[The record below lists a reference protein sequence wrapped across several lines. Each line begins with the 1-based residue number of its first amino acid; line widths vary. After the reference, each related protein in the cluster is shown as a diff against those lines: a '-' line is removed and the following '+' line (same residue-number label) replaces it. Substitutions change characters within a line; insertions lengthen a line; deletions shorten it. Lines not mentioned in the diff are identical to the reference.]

1 MDVLAGFVSR
11 CASKFKLDFLWENRY
26 RKPHTTMPRSTRR
39 RNRSRS
45 RDSSF
50 EYKRRRGDYY
60 EESRHR
66 RSRSRSRSGD
76 RRRRE
81 RDHYHDYQDSYRDR
95 SYTPERDRWDY
106 HSRSRISRHY
116 DESDQGSHYRSR
128 DNSHHT
134 RNRPNRRHRRRSYR
148 HRRHTTFSS
157 DSSKDES
164 EAGPRVVDDD
174 EGHLIYQ
181 PGDVLQARYEIVSTL
196 GEGTFGKVVE
206 VKDMQRNGERLALKI
221 IKNIEKY
228 REAAKLEIN
237 VLEKL
242 RAKDPD
248 GQYLCVNTVEWFDY
262 HGHVCIAFEMLGLSV
277 FDFLKDNH
285 YIPYPIEHVRHM
297 AYQLCYSVNFLHEN
311 QLTHTDLKPEN
322 ILFVNSEADVSFN
335 ARKKRDEFTVKNTD
349 IRLIDFGSA
358 TFDHEHHSTIVS
370 TRHYRAPEVI
380 LELGWSQ
387 PCDVWSVGCIIFE
400 LYDLFD
406 TCILQT
412 HDNKEH
418 LAMMERILG
427 SLPYRM
433 VKKTK
438 TNNFWHGR
446 LDWDHTSS
454 AGRYVRE
461 NCRPLYHY
469 LRDKGPEH
477 RQLIELTEMM
487 LEYIPEERITLREAM
502 NHPFFAPCRKFYADR
517 LPLDVPADKNKSP
530 VEDGKMAELTV
541 PANGSQRDSSKS
553 RSRSTAKS
561 REDSGETNHA
571 EQSHSNLSSSQE
583 AAQNSENIQKIEEKS
598 PEVVQKKEEKI
609 PEDVVVQ
616 RKEEKVPEVVQ
627 KKEPT
632 PPKKVHT
639 EKSSGY
645 VPFRER
651 KRKAAEA
658 QAKMSP
664 PKDPNKPRSWRLKL
678 EMEMA
683 NDGDKSKKDDEVQNP
698 PEEPTTKSTEPEVLS
713 IKAWRQKKELEVAE
727 PEHLELTTPKK
738 EEEEKS
744 MEPPTKYDAYA
755 RRKSWRQKMEEEKME
770 HQQQKQA
777 EAEEQEHLSPE
788 RLQVKPTSP
797 AQMDKGSAIR
807 TWRQMFGSEDRGSHK
822 EGSSTKMEKP
832 VSFDSFDESTSR
844 KASMSERGESPGF
857 DPEETVAERLQRR
870 RRERG
875 GGDRRKSGHV
885 SGHEDEPEVES
896 APKRE
901 EKPLSAY
908 QLLKL
913 ALAKPLSVDR
923 SKSEL
928 NHHQQKQEAPKG
940 PVQDLKVEV
949 AERSWSEPEKI
960 PVERKEKKQEE
971 DPLKL
976 LLSQSF
982 TPSTFMHATPHQPIS
997 PIVEVP
1003 SSAEAPD
1010 TSPPGGNAFSF
1021 EADVSFDEGE
1031 GTIEPEQNS
1040 TVEDPT
1046 EETFLSQGADCE
1058 QEAVRDT
1065 IETIV
1070 EMNPAG
1076 PVMSVTIPPPEMVV
1090 AGPSP
1095 VIAVSDPTP
1104 DTVTVVLEQPAAV
1117 VYDPSDVRNTATL
1130 PTQTMVLEPS
1140 PIQKPPIVAYTAV
1153 LSDTPLDSDTQA
1165 KVEEAQ
1171 TKAQKKHASKRAH
1184 RKRTKKQAPPSSSD
1198 QCFLS
1203 EVGLDPDPDPEEGS
1217 KLVLHNSPRVHAS
1230 PLPSGIA
1237 VSSIFTGKSPTSP
1250 VAPEANLSLADS
1262 VQSIH
1267 RTNSGTVENNCVSAI
1282 LPSSCDNTSERDP
1295 VFAVPDGGH
1304 QSNPSNGMETV

>member
-1 MDVLAGFVSR
+1 MRVDALSQTGIREWAVMPTTQTLSG
-11 CASKFKLDFLWENRY
+11 AS
-26 RKPHTTMPRSTRR
+26 
-39 RNRSRS
+39 
-45 RDSSF
+45 SSSGLNGSLTNNQYSYSS
-50 EYKRRRGDYY
+50 YKHDN
-60 EESRHR
+60 
-66 RSRSRSRSGD
+66 
-76 RRRRE
+76 
-81 RDHYHDYQDSYRDR
+81 DYQN
-95 SYTPERDRWDY
+95 
-106 HSRSRISRHY
+106 IA
-116 DESDQGSHYRSR
+116 
-128 DNSHHT
+128 
-134 RNRPNRRHRRRSYR
+134 
-148 HRRHTTFSS
+148 
-157 DSSKDES
+157 DES
-164 EAGPRVVDDD
+164 EAGPRVVDDE

-242 RAKDPD
+242 RAKDPN
-248 GQYLCVNTVEWFDY
+248 GQYLCVNTIEWFDY

-285 YIPYPIEHVRHM
+285 YIPYPVEHVRHM
-297 AYQLCYSVNFLHEN
+297 AYQLCYAVNFLHEN

-322 ILFVNSEADVSFN
+322 ILFVNSDADVTFN

-400 LYDLFD
+400 LYTGYTLF
-406 TCILQT
+406 QT

-446 LDWDHTSS
+446 LEWDHTSS

-469 LRDKGPEH
+469 IRDKGPEH

-502 NHPFFAPCRKFYADR
+502 NHPFFGPCRKFYAER
-517 LPLDVPADKNKSP
+517 LPLDNPAERKKSASL
-530 VEDGKMAELTV
+530 EEGKMAELTV
-541 PANGSQRDSSKS
+541 PTNGSQRESSER
-553 RSRSTAKS
+553 RSRSAAKS
-561 REDSGETNHA
+561 REDSGEVSHVEQNHT
-571 EQSHSNLSSSQE
+571 ELSSSQE
-583 AAQNSENIQKIEEKS
+583 VAQN
-598 PEVVQKKEEKI
+598 I
-609 PEDVVVQ
+609 PMKV
-616 RKEEKVPEVVQ
+616 EEKVPEVV
-627 KKEPT
+627 
-632 PPKKVHT
+632 PKKQKTPNKVLP
-639 EKSSGY
+639 EKTSGY
-645 VPFRER
+645 VTYKER

-683 NDGDKSKKDDEVQNP
+683 SETEKPKDDYASNP
-698 PEEPTTKSTEPEVLS
+698 PTEQTTTVVDTKAAEPEVLS

-727 PEHLELTTPKK
+727 PEHLELTLPKK
-738 EEEEKS
+738 EKEASPAAEEPK
-744 MEPPTKYDAYA
+744 TYDAFT
-755 RRKSWRQKMEEEKME
+755 RRKSWRQRMEENMEEEQPAE
-770 HQQQKQA
+770 EVVERVPEQQQ
-777 EAEEQEHLSPE
+777 LSPD
-788 RLQVKPTSP
+788 RLQVKVVSP
-797 AQMDKGSAIR
+797 SRMDKGSAIR
-807 TWRQMFGSEDRGSHK
+807 TWRQMFGSEDSSSHK
-822 EGSSTKMEKP
+822 DESSTHKIEKP
-832 VSFDSFDESTSR
+832 ASFDSFDESTSR
-844 KASMSERGESPGF
+844 KTSISERGESPGF

-885 SGHEDEPEVES
+885 SGHEEELEVEPV
-896 APKRE
+896 PKRE

-913 ALAKPLSVDR
+913 ALAKPVSVDR

-928 NHHQQKQEAPKG
+928 NHQQKPEEPVKG
-940 PVQDLKVEV
+940 PIQDLKVEV
-949 AERSWSEPEKI
+949 TERSWSEPEKV
-960 PVERKEKKQEE
+960 PKEKEKKPEE

-976 LLSQSF
+976 LLSQTF
-982 TPSTFMHATPHQPIS
+982 TPSVFLNMSQHQPIS
-997 PIVEVP
+997 PIIEVP

-1010 TSPPGGNAFSF
+1010 TASSGANAFSF
-1021 EADVSFDEGE
+1021 ETNLSNNETEGE
-1031 GTIEPEQNS
+1031 TS
-1040 TVEDPT
+1040 TVCNT
-1046 EETFLSQGADCE
+1046 EVGGDVEQQDTSQTDSQQGFLSQGADCE

-1065 IETIV
+1065 AKTIV

-1076 PVMSVTIPPPEMVV
+1076 PVMTVTVPP
-1090 AGPSP
+1090 P
-1095 VIAVSDPTP
+1095 VIAVANPTPVIAVTDPTP
-1104 DTVTVVLEQPAAV
+1104 DTVTVVLEQPAAL
-1117 VYDPSDVRNTATL
+1117 VYDPTDTRNMVTL

-1153 LSDTPLDSDTQA
+1153 LSDTPLDSDTQV

-1171 TKAQKKHASKRAH
+1171 NKTQKKTAKRAH
-1184 RKRTKKQAPPSSSD
+1184 RKRSKKQAPTSE

-1203 EVGLDPDPDPEEGS
+1203 EVGLDPDPDPSVVEGE
-1217 KLVLHNSPRVHAS
+1217 LVLHEPSRVHAS

-1237 VSSIFTGKSPTSP
+1237 VSNIFTGKTPNSP
-1250 VAPEANLSLADS
+1250 VMSDLGSPSVADS
-1262 VQSIH
+1262 NSIQNIQ
-1267 RTNSGTVENNCVSAI
+1267 RTNSGGEHLVIDDADNCVSVI
-1282 LPSSCDNTSERDP
+1282 LPSGCDNTVERDP
-1295 VFAVPDGGH
+1295 VYTTQAPDGGP
-1304 QSNPSNGMETV
+1304 QSNPSSGIETV

>member
-1 MDVLAGFVSR
+1 MRVDGLSQAGITEWAAMPTTQTLSG
-11 CASKFKLDFLWENRY
+11 AS
-26 RKPHTTMPRSTRR
+26 
-39 RNRSRS
+39 
-45 RDSSF
+45 SSSGLNGSLTNNYSYSS
-50 EYKRRRGDYY
+50 YKHDN
-60 EESRHR
+60 
-66 RSRSRSRSGD
+66 
-76 RRRRE
+76 
-81 RDHYHDYQDSYRDR
+81 DYQN
-95 SYTPERDRWDY
+95 
-106 HSRSRISRHY
+106 IA
-116 DESDQGSHYRSR
+116 
-128 DNSHHT
+128 
-134 RNRPNRRHRRRSYR
+134 
-148 HRRHTTFSS
+148 
-157 DSSKDES
+157 DES
-164 EAGPRVVDDD
+164 EAGPRVVDDE

-248 GQYLCVNTVEWFDY
+248 GQFLCVNTIEWFDY

-297 AYQLCYSVNFLHEN
+297 AYQLCYAVNFLHEN

-335 ARKKRDEFTVKNTD
+335 ARKKRDEFAVKNTD

-400 LYDLFD
+400 LYTGYTLF
-406 TCILQT
+406 QT

-446 LDWDHTSS
+446 LEWDHTSS

-502 NHPFFAPCRKFYADR
+502 NHPFFAPCRKYYADR
-517 LPLDVPADKNKSP
+517 LPLDNRAEKKKSP
-530 VEDGKMAELTV
+530 EEDGKMAELTV
-541 PANGSQRDSSKS
+541 PTNGSQRESSER
-553 RSRSTAKS
+553 RSRSAAKS
-561 REDSGETNHA
+561 REDSGEINHG
-571 EQSHSNLSSSQE
+571 EENHSDLSSSRE
-583 AAQNSENIQKIEEKS
+583 VAQNTENIPEIDGKLQDVVPEKETS
-598 PEVVQKKEEKI
+598 PKKMQPDVVPKKE
-609 PEDVVVQ
+609 
-616 RKEEKVPEVVQ
+616 
-627 KKEPT
+627 T
-632 PPKKVHT
+632 TPKKDQVGKT
-639 EKSSGY
+639 SGY
-645 VPFRER
+645 VTYKER

-683 NDGDKSKKDDEVQNP
+683 NDTDKSKKEDDVSNP
-698 PEEPTTKSTEPEVLS
+698 PAEQNVKVDKAAEPEVLS

-727 PEHLELTTPKK
+727 PEHLKLAKPKK
-738 EEEEKS
+738 EQEAAAMTEEQ
-744 MEPPTKYDAYA
+744 PALYDAYT
-755 RRKSWRQKMEEEKME
+755 RRKSWREKMEEEKME
-770 HQQQKQA
+770 EPPAEEEEKVSEQQQP
-777 EAEEQEHLSPE
+777 SPE

-797 AQMDKGSAIR
+797 SRMEKGSAIR
-807 TWRQMFGSEDRGSHK
+807 TWRQMFGSEDRNK
-822 EGSSTKMEKP
+822 EGSGTHHKIEKP
-832 VSFDSFDESTSR
+832 ASFDSFDESTSR

-875 GGDRRKSGHV
+875 GGDRRKSGYV
-885 SGHEDEPEVES
+885 SHEEEPEVEP

-928 NHHQQKQEAPKG
+928 IHQQKPEEPVKG

-949 AERSWSEPEKI
+949 AERSWSEPEKV
-960 PVERKEKKQEE
+960 PVDKKEKKLED

-982 TPSTFMHATPHQPIS
+982 TPSTFMHSSQHQPIS

-1010 TSPPGGNAFSF
+1010 TASNSSGANGFSF
-1021 EADVSFDEGE
+1021 EANICNNEGE
-1031 GTIEPEQNS
+1031 GNTVYDTEQNCSVEGQTEPENA
-1040 TVEDPT
+1040 
-1046 EETFLSQGADCE
+1046 FLSQGADCE

-1076 PVMSVTIPPPEMVV
+1076 PVMSVTIPPPVIA
-1090 AGPSP
+1090 AGPVMSVTIPPPVIAVTNPSP
-1095 VIAVSDPTP
+1095 VIAVTDPTP
-1104 DTVTVVLEQPAAV
+1104 DTVTVVLEQPAAL
-1117 VYDPSDVRNTATL
+1117 VYDPSDVNNTATL

-1171 TKAQKKHASKRAH
+1171 KKAQKKIATKRGH
-1184 RKRTKKQAPPSSSD
+1184 RKRSKKQAPSSSSE

-1203 EVGLDPDPDPEEGS
+1203 EVGLDPDPDPNAKEN
-1217 KLVLHNSPRVHAS
+1217 KLVLHEPSRVHAS

-1237 VSSIFTGKSPTSP
+1237 VSSIFTGKAPTSP
-1250 VAPEANLSLADS
+1250 VTSDLNSPTFADS
-1262 VQSIH
+1262 VQNIR
-1267 RTNSGTVENNCVSAI
+1267 RTNSGSEHSGIDGAINCVSAI
-1282 LPSSCDNTSERDP
+1282 LPASCDNTVERDP
-1295 VFAVPDGGH
+1295 VFAAQASDGGQ
-1304 QSNPSNGMETV
+1304 QSNPSNGTETV

>member
-1 MDVLAGFVSR
+1 MRVDALNQTGIREWAAMPTTQTLSG
-11 CASKFKLDFLWENRY
+11 ASSSSGLNGSVTNNKFGYSNCKQDN
-26 RKPHTTMPRSTRR
+26 
-39 RNRSRS
+39 
-45 RDSSF
+45 
-50 EYKRRRGDYY
+50 
-60 EESRHR
+60 
-66 RSRSRSRSGD
+66 
-76 RRRRE
+76 
-81 RDHYHDYQDSYRDR
+81 DYQN
-95 SYTPERDRWDY
+95 
-106 HSRSRISRHY
+106 IA
-116 DESDQGSHYRSR
+116 
-128 DNSHHT
+128 
-134 RNRPNRRHRRRSYR
+134 
-148 HRRHTTFSS
+148 
-157 DSSKDES
+157 DES
-164 EAGPRVVDDD
+164 EAGPRVVDDE

-206 VKDMQRNGERLALKI
+206 VKDMQRNSERLALKI

-248 GQYLCVNTVEWFDY
+248 GQFPCVNTIEWFDY

-285 YIPYPIEHVRHM
+285 YIPYPIESVRHM
-297 AYQLCYSVNFLHEN
+297 AFQLCYAVNFLHEN

-322 ILFVNSEADVSFN
+322 ILFVNSDADVTFN
-335 ARKKRDEFTVKNTD
+335 PRKKRDEFVVKSTD

-400 LYDLFD
+400 LYTGYTLF
-406 TCILQT
+406 QT

-446 LDWDHTSS
+446 LEWDHASS

-502 NHPFFAPCRKFYADR
+502 NHPFFAPCRKYYANR
-517 LPLDVPADKNKSP
+517 YPLDALAEKEKSSP
-530 VEDGKMAELTV
+530 LPDGKMAELTV
-541 PANGSQRDSSKS
+541 PANGSERESSER
-553 RSRSTAKS
+553 RSRSAAKS
-561 REDSGETNHA
+561 REDSGEMNHGDEA
-571 EQSHSNLSSSQE
+571 AQNHQSTSSSQE
-583 AAQNSENIQKIEEKS
+583 TAQNTAKVEQTVEENVPKVI
-598 PEVVQKKEEKI
+598 
-609 PEDVVVQ
+609 
-616 RKEEKVPEVVQ
+616 EKVPEVTEKGPEVIEKVP
-627 KKEPT
+627 KKEKT
-632 PPKKVHT
+632 PIKVQP
-639 EKSSGY
+639 EKTSGY
-645 VPFRER
+645 ITYKER

-683 NDGDKSKKDDEVQNP
+683 NEKEKSKNEDNVSNP
-698 PEEPTTKSTEPEVLS
+698 PEEASSKIDVAMAPEPEVLS

-727 PEHLELTTPKK
+727 PEHLELELPKK
-738 EEEEKS
+738 EKEVVPATEQPKS
-744 MEPPTKYDAYA
+744 YDAFS
-755 RRKSWRQKMEEEKME
+755 RRRSWRQRMEEENME
-770 HQQQKQA
+770 
-777 EAEEQEHLSPE
+777 EEQPTQVEEKVSEPQQPSPE

-797 AQMDKGSAIR
+797 SQMDKGSAIR
-807 TWRQMFGSEDRGSHK
+807 TWRQMFGSEDRNSHK
-822 EGSSTKMEKP
+822 DEPSTHHKLEKP

-844 KASMSERGESPGF
+844 KTSISERGESPGF

-885 SGHEDEPEVES
+885 PWEEEPEAEP
-896 APKRE
+896 ATKKE
-901 EKPLSAY
+901 EKQLSAY

-913 ALAKPLSVDR
+913 ALAKPISTDR

-928 NHHQQKQEAPKG
+928 NHQQKAEPEGPVKG
-940 PVQDLKVEV
+940 PIHDLKAEV
-949 AERSWSEPEKI
+949 AERSRSEPEKI
-960 PVERKEKKQEE
+960 PVEKKEKQLEN

-976 LLSQSF
+976 LLSQTF
-982 TPSTFMHATPHQPIS
+982 TPATFMHSKQHQPIS

-1010 TSPPGGNAFSF
+1010 TACSQSGASAFPFENNPNNIQRESETNAVCETEKNCSVGGVAN
-1021 EADVSFDEGE
+1021 V
-1031 GTIEPEQNS
+1031 EQGS
-1040 TVEDPT
+1040 SQT
-1046 EETFLSQGADCE
+1046 ESDKELQQGFLSQGADCE

-1065 IETIV
+1065 VETIV

-1076 PVMSVTIPPPEMVV
+1076 PVISVVIPEPVIVV
-1090 AGPSP
+1090 TNPSP
-1095 VIAVSDPTP
+1095 VIAVTDPTT
-1104 DTVTVVLEQPAAV
+1104 DTVTVVLEQSAAM
-1117 VYDPSDVRNTATL
+1117 VYDPTDVSNMVTL

-1153 LSDTPLDSDTQA
+1153 LSDAPLDSDTQA

-1171 TKAQKKHASKRAH
+1171 VKAQKKTAKRAH
-1184 RKRTKKQAPPSSSD
+1184 RKRSKKQATSQD

-1203 EVGLDPDPDPEEGS
+1203 EVGLDPDPDPNAAEDE
-1217 KLVLHNSPRVHAS
+1217 LVLHQPPRVHAS

-1237 VSSIFTGKSPTSP
+1237 VSNIFIGKGATSP
-1250 VAPEANLSLADS
+1250 VISDLDS
-1262 VQSIH
+1262 PSFPDPKTIQNIH
-1267 RTNSGTVENNCVSAI
+1267 RTNSGGGNSSANDCLSAI
-1282 LPSSCDNTSERDP
+1282 LPSGCDNTVERDP
-1295 VFAVPDGGH
+1295 VFAAQAPDRGS
-1304 QSNPSNGMETV
+1304 QSNPSNGTETL